1 MAKSK
6 PGTIHLRIVDLMKRF
21 PDGISGGQI
30 RQELEKEGLRPEDQT
45 HLDRRKR
52 DLKKWFFIGK
62 VESTQIV
69 NGKSRKVTL
78 YKYAGK
84 RKDISDEGGINIRLR
99 AEVFHA
105 AHGRCQMCGKTVAE
119 DEIKLV
125 VDHKKPRA
133 WGGTNDRENL
143 WAICVPCN
151 SGKKAYFSSLNVDDE
166 FMRKVSAHE
175 SVHVR
180 IGETLKAVGVGSR
193 TLPAL
198 LEAVAGQEDWHK
210 RLRELRYPV
219 IGWKI
224 DKVLYKAESGKKKVD
239 YVLRKYK
246 PWPDDP
252 TGKIRQFERDRQRR
266 DEGEEDP

>member
-6 PGTIHLRIVDLMKRF
+6 PGAIHERIVNVMKRF

-52 DLKKWFFIGK
+52 DLKKWFIIK
-62 VESTQIV
+62 TLESTQEV
-69 NGKSRKVTL
+69 NSKSRKVTL

-84 RKDISDEGGINIRLR
+84 RKEITDEGDISIRVK
-99 AEVFHA
+99 AEVLHA
-105 AHGRCQMCGKTVAE
+105 AHGRCQMCGKTVVE

-151 SGKKAYFSSLNVDDE
+151 SGKKAYFNSLNVGDE
-166 FMRKVSAHE
+166 FMKKVTAND

-180 IGETLKAVGVGSR
+180 IGETLKAVGIGKR
-193 TLPAL
+193 TPPEI
-198 LEAVAGQEDWHK
+198 LEVVADQEDWHK

-219 IGWKI
+219 IGWEI
-224 DKVLYKAESGKKKVD
+224 DTVGYKTESGRKKVD
-239 YVLRKYK
+239 YILRKHK
-246 PWPDDP
+246 AWPDDP
-252 TGKIRQFERDRQRR
+252 TGKIRKFERDRERR
-266 DEGEEDP
+266 NKGED